1 MCGAKPASRD
11 RPAVRVDGIGS
22 GMDGDLAARIR
33 AARLVE
39 TQTASL
45 RESGLDE
52 TGPRG
57 RRRLLRWL
65 GRANAGGT
73 GPDAYGVGL
82 EPRRQLRLVHHRITP
97 ASWPR
102 DLPLRIAIIA
112 DPHTGG
118 PHSGPERLARAVAMA
133 NAEKPDLTVLMGDY
147 LADHRFATGRPSFRD
162 VADILAGLSAPLG
175 VHAVLGNHDWWEC
188 GAAQAGLRPMP
199 EAAEAFAAAGLPIM
213 HNEVRPLRHH
223 GREVFLAGLGSQW
236 AYRRGRQVQGADDL
250 AGTLGAIPDGAP
262 TILLAHEPDIF
273 PEVPDSVGV
282 TISGHTHG
290 GQVRMF
296 NYSPLVPSRFGNRYA
311 YGAVE
316 EDGRHLVVSG
326 GIGNSMLPV
335 RLGMPPEVTMLELA

>member
-1 MCGAKPASRD
+1 
-11 RPAVRVDGIGS
+11 
-22 GMDGDLAARIR
+22 MDGDLAARIR
-33 AARLVE
+33 AARLAG
-39 TQTASL
+39 TQSASL
-45 RESGLDE
+45 REAGLDE

-65 GRANAGGT
+65 GRADGT
-73 GPDAYGVGL
+73 GPGGL
-82 EPRRQLRLVHHRITP
+82 GLSIESRRQLRLVHHRLTP

-118 PHSGPERLARAVAMA
+118 PQSGLQSGPERLAAAVAMA
-133 NAEKPDLTVLMGDY
+133 NAEAPDLTVLMGDY

-213 HNEVRPLRHH
+213 HNEVRPLRHR
-223 GREVFLAGLGSQW
+223 GREIFLAGLGSQW
-236 AYRRGRQVQGADDL
+236 AYRRGRRVQGADDL
-250 AGTLGAIPDGAP
+250 AGTLGVIPAGAP

-273 PEVPDSVGV
+273 PEVPDSVAV

-290 GQVRMF
+290 GQVRVF

-335 RLGMPPEVTMLELA
+335 RVGMPPEVTMLERA

>member
-1 MCGAKPASRD
+1 MS
-11 RPAVRVDGIGS
+11 
-22 GMDGDLAARIR
+22 
-33 AARLVE
+33 
-39 TQTASL
+39 
-45 RESGLDE
+45 LDE
-52 TGPRG
+52 AGPRG

-65 GRANAGGT
+65 GSTGAGGT
-73 GPDAYGVGL
+73 GLGGYAVGVEPGL
-82 EPRRQLRLVHHRITP
+82 RLRLVHHRITP

-102 DLPLRIAIIA
+102 GLPLRIAIIA

-118 PHSGPERLARAVAMA
+118 PHSRPERLAQAVAMA
-133 NAEKPDLTVLMGDY
+133 NAEKPDLAVLMGDY

-213 HNEVRPLRHH
+213 HNEVRPLRHQ

-236 AYRRGRQVQGADDL
+236 AYRRGRRVQGADDL
-250 AGTLGAIPDGAP
+250 AGTLGAIPAGAP

-273 PEVPDSVGV
+273 PEVPESVAV

-290 GQVRMF
+290 GQVRVF
-296 NYSPLVPSRFGNRYA
+296 NYSPLVPSRFGNRFA

-316 EDGRHLVVSG
+316 EEGRHLVVSG